1 VLMLVGADWRAGEAT
16 IEVRDPQDNSLVGE
30 VPRATLADLED
41 AIAQAIEGA
50 ELSRRLPAHQRIEV
64 LNRTADQVLGRH
76 EEFALT
82 IAREGIKTIREA
94 RREVSRCVET
104 LRLSAEEARRITG
117 ETIAFDQRPD
127 SELRFGGWIREP
139 VGVVA
144 AVTPFNDPLNL
155 VAHKV
160 GPAIASGNA
169 IIVKPHSATPLS
181 AILLAQAFIAAG
193 LPPRILQV
201 LTGRGAEI
209 GLALVSHPAIDMVTF
224 TGGPTVG
231 HQIARAAAG
240 KKVVLE
246 LGANSPVIVLADAD
260 LDRAAREIAAGTFSA
275 AGQNCLHVQRILVH
289 HAVADE
295 LEHRL
300 ATAAGQVRLGDK
312 KDESTDM
319 GPLINEESAS
329 RVHAVIEEA
338 LQLGGDLLAGGGRRG
353 VHVEPTFVRN
363 MPLRSRLASKEL
375 FGPAAGTVRVSSLSE
390 AIGVANSVPL
400 GLHAAI
406 FTETLDNAIAAVR
419 GLRGGAVMV
428 NSSPDY
434 RLDSMPFGG
443 IKDSGIGREGVAFA
457 IREMT
462 TTKVFCLAPRS
473 C

>member
-1 VLMLVGADWRAGEAT
+1 MLVGADWRTGEAT

-30 VPRATLADLED
+30 VPRATMADLED
-41 AIAQAIEGA
+41 AVEQAVEGGA
-50 ELSRRLPAHQRIEV
+50 LSRTLPTHQRIEV
-64 LNRTADQVLGRH
+64 LKRTAEHILGRH
-76 EEFALT
+76 EEFAMT

-94 RREVSRCVET
+94 RREVARCIET
-104 LRLSAEEARRITG
+104 LHLSAEEARRMNG
-117 ETIAFDQRPD
+117 ETIAFDQRPG

-139 VGVVA
+139 IGVIA
-144 AVTPFNDPLNL
+144 AITPFNDPLNL

-181 AILLAQAFIAAG
+181 AILLAQAFVASG

-209 GLALVSHPAIDMVTF
+209 GLALVSHPAVDMVTF

-231 HQIARAAAG
+231 QQIARAASG
-240 KKVVLE
+240 KKLVLE

-260 LDRAAREIAAGTFSA
+260 LDLAAREIASGTFSA

-289 HAVADE
+289 RAIADE
-295 LEHRL
+295 LEQRL
-300 ATAAGQVRLGDK
+300 VAAASQVRLGDK

-329 RVHAVIEEA
+329 RVQAIIEEA
-338 LQLGGDLLAGGGRRG
+338 VDMGGELLTGGGRRG
-353 VHVEPTFVRN
+353 VQFEPTFVRN
-363 MPLRSRLASKEL
+363 MPLRSQLATKEL
-375 FGPAAGTVRVSSLSE
+375 FGPAAGTVRVASLSE
-390 AIGVANSVPL
+390 AIGIANSVPL
-400 GLHAAI
+400 GLHASI
-406 FTETLDNAIAAVR
+406 FTETLNNAIAAVR

-428 NSSPDY
+428 NVSPDY

-443 IKDSGIGREGVAFA
+443 VKESGVGREGVAFA

-462 TTKVFCLAPRS
+462 TTKVFCFNS
-473 C
+473 